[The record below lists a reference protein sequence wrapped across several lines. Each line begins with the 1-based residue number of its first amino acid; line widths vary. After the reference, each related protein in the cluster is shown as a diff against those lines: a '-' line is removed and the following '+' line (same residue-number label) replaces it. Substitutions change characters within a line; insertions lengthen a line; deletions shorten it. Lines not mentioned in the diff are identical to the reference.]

1 MKSICVYCG
10 SHMGNSERYAET
22 ASAVGQEFAKRNIEL
37 IYGGG
42 RVGLMGVIADAVLEN
57 GGRVQGVI
65 PKALMEREVGHQ
77 QIQELHITT
86 DMHSRKA
93 LMEKLS
99 DGFLVLPGGF
109 GTMDELFEIITWRQ
123 LGIHKKPVVV
133 LNTDG
138 YFDQLENFISS
149 MIENGFVKERNG
161 GLVTFA
167 SDIGEAI
174 KQFVP

>member
-10 SHMGNSERYAET
+10 SHTGNNEHYAET
-22 ASAVGQEFAKRNIEL
+22 ASAVGREFAKRNIEL

-57 GGRVQGVI
+57 GGKVQGVI
-65 PKALMEREVGHQ
+65 PKALMQREVGHQ

-149 MIENGFVKERNG
+149 MIENGFVKEQNG

-167 SDIGEAI
+167 SAIDEAI
-174 KQFVP
+174 ERFVP